1 MQIIRS
7 ATQAEV
13 VLSFLQGEFES
24 ARFGEV
30 LRQVLDFFGFSYELI
45 SDGDFCDKKQNE
57 DRLKVF
63 KKFRGFPDQNLFE
76 RFPKDIE
83 WSFVQFSKADFFNC
97 FYINYSYWN
106 ELSDF
111 TSQPTSACKNI
122 LAGKEV
128 FDVSNENFLR
138 GKDLLGKVQFPPVIL
153 LSCNPKKYLIIE
165 GHSRMTL
172 YGFNPDFFEG
182 TFGYIGKVTSGQM
195 AFYDN
200 RMV

>member
-24 ARFGEV
+24 SRFGDE
-30 LRQVLDFFGFSYELI
+30 LRQTLDFFGFSHSLI
-45 SDGDFCDKKQNE
+45 SNGDFCDTKQND

-63 KKFRGFPDQNLFE
+63 KKFRGFPDQDLFE
-76 RFPKDIE
+76 NFPQNIE
-83 WSFVQFSKADFFNC
+83 WNYVQFSKGDFFNC

-111 TSQPTSACKNI
+111 TSKPTSACKNI

-138 GKDLLGKVQFPPVIL
+138 GKELLGKMNFPPVIL
-153 LSCNPKKYLIIE
+153 ISCNPKKNLIIE
-165 GHSRMTL
+165 GHSRMTI
-172 YGFNPDFFEG
+172 YGFNPDYFEG
-182 TFGYIGKVTSGQM
+182 TFGYVGKVSKDEM
-195 AFYDN
+195 KLYDF
-200 RMV
+200 RML

>member
-24 ARFGEV
+24 SRFGDE
-30 LRQVLDFFGFSYELI
+30 LRQTLDFFDFPHSLI
-45 SDGDFCDKKQNE
+45 SNGDFCDTKQND

-63 KKFRGFPDQNLFE
+63 KKFRGFPDQDLFE
-76 RFPKDIE
+76 RFPQNIE
-83 WSFVQFSKADFFNC
+83 WNYVQFSKDDFFNC

-111 TSQPTSACKNI
+111 TSKPTNACKNI

-138 GKDLLGKVQFPPVIL
+138 GKELLGKVKFPPVIL
-153 LSCNPKKYLIIE
+153 ISCNPQKNLIIE
-165 GHSRMTL
+165 GHSRMTI
-172 YGFNPDFFEG
+172 YGFNPNYFEG
-182 TFGYIGKVTSGQM
+182 TFGYVGKVSKDEM
-195 AFYDN
+195 KLYDF
-200 RMV
+200 RML

>member
-24 ARFGEV
+24 TRFGEE
-30 LRQVLDFFGFSYELI
+30 LRQTLDFFDFPHSLI
-45 SDGDFCDKKQNE
+45 THGDFCDTKQND

-63 KKFRGFPDQNLFE
+63 KKFRGFPDQDLFE
-76 RFPKDIE
+76 RFPQNIE
-83 WSFVQFSKADFFNC
+83 WNYVQFSKDDFSNC

-111 TSQPTSACKNI
+111 TSKPTSACKNI

-138 GKDLLGKVQFPPVIL
+138 GKELLGKVKFPPVIL
-153 LSCNPKKYLIIE
+153 ISCNSQKNLIIE
-165 GHSRMTL
+165 GHSRMTI
-172 YGFNPDFFEG
+172 YGFNPNYFEG
-182 TFGYIGKVTSGQM
+182 TFGYVGKVSKDEM
-195 AFYDN
+195 KLYDF
-200 RMV
+200 RML